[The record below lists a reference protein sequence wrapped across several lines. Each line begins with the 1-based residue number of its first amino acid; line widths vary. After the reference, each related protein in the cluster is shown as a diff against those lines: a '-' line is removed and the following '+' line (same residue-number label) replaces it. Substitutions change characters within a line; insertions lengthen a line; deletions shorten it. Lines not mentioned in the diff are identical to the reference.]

1 MMFAADRF
9 WDAHPRR
16 LLTWCDEE
24 EGRCV
29 VLRPKLGRS
38 RWGTWL
44 AGYLRDPYY
53 RIRLD
58 EVGTF
63 VWKAC
68 DGQTSLVVIVEQM
81 REQFGDTVEPAEQR
95 LSAFVHRMLRSR
107 LLEIGSAQDM

>member
-1 MMFAADRF
+1 MVASDRF

-16 LLTWCDEE
+16 LLEWREGE
-24 EGRCV
+24 EGLCV
-29 VLRPKLGRS
+29 VLRPKLGKS

-68 DGQTSLVVIVEQM
+68 DGQTSLAAIVEQM
-81 REQFGDTVEPAEQR
+81 RNQFGDTVEPAEQR
-95 LSAFVHRMLRSR
+95 LSAFMRQMLRSR
-107 LLEIGSAQDM
+107 LLEIGSTRSM